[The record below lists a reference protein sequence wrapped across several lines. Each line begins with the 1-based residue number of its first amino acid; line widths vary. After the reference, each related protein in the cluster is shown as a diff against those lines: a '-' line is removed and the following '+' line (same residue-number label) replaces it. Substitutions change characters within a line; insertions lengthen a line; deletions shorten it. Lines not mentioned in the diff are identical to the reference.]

1 MPNSIHKDKQGPD
14 WPLGNIVVVAPG
26 TPVSI
31 MSLVDPN
38 SLNASGS
45 ASPTASA
52 NNTGAPAGG
61 NEFTERC
68 QQIIFQAYKSAGANG
83 LNTNTGNIYI
93 VRKGVGAG
101 TGNRADL
108 GSIVA
113 VLQSGQTFSVGSSAL
128 VKDVFSP
135 YRYFIDADN
144 VNDGCQVTLFIF

>member
-1 MPNSIHKDKQGPD
+1 
-14 WPLGNIVVVAPG
+14 
-26 TPVSI
+26 
-31 MSLVDPN
+31 MSK
-38 SLNASGS
+38 
-45 ASPTASA
+45 
-52 NNTGAPAGG
+52 
-61 NEFTERC
+61 
-68 QQIIFQAYKSAGANG
+68 IIFQAYKSAGANG

-113 VLQSGQTFSVGSSAL
+113 VLQSGQTFYGWL
-128 VKDVFSP
+128 IRTGEGCISP